1 MAVAFADVMGPG
13 SSHGLLVRDTAHLVT
28 ALFRLSSVLIFNWMG
43 RFHVDAILQ
52 TLGLFTCRVN
62 RLQAE
67 NGRGRRL
74 CFLHV
79 VLRDINQ
86 TTLDDSKMRNLLLGE
101 EPTSNPGVVDPGSV
115 ERNEIRA
122 ILNAAFSKIFVWT
135 MPFPFSETD
144 STQTSPLFTKKIHN
158 LRKSLAFQINQ
169 QSDHGL
175 EALTG
180 SSIADKLP
188 SLLNSTAA
196 SSISAQYCQS
206 SFSANQVA
214 VAMEAICLYQTQLS
228 KATNDLKLRYPMPED
243 DVSQRLSEEESH
255 LRNHLHNTMC
265 CITSSQSRLHQSIDA
280 EADRL
285 YSSHLCNAL
294 EDNRQHQKRTA
305 EAKLL
310 QARAT
315 EAVVVQV
322 KDQIVWR
329 LLKECHEGAKM
340 EINGMP
346 EKNANC
352 FFMSLARRAR
362 SSASNGRTNSV

>member
-1 MAVAFADVMGPG
+1 MALVFADVMGPG
-13 SSHGLLVRDTAHLVT
+13 SSHDLLAHDTDHLVT
-28 ALFRLSSVLIFNWMG
+28 ALFRLSSVLIFNWME
-43 RFHVDAILQ
+43 RFHVHTILRR
-52 TLGLFTCRVN
+52 LGLFTCTVN
-62 RLQAE
+62 RLQE
-67 NGRGRRL
+67 ESGESRRL

-101 EPTSNPGVVDPGSV
+101 EPTSNPGSV